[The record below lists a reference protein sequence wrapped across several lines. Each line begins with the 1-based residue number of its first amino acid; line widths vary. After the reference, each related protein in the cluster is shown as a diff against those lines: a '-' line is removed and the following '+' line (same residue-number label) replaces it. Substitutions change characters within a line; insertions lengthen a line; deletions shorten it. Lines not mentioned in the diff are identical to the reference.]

1 MDYLINIADE
11 IVTPVGYEK
20 IRNYSEGMAC
30 VHNNNRNELINIE
43 DYTIMTHCYDY
54 VLPYSDG
61 LALFKKGNK
70 RGFIDKKNKI
80 VIPHSKNEYRVYL
93 ALIFL
98 AALPFCTVIWAY
110 RLIRHMKLPT
120 LGPIQSAIS
129 EARTITPR
137 IFQT

>member
-43 DYTIMTHCYDY
+43 DYTVMTHCYDY
-54 VLPYSDG
+54 VLPYSDS

-70 RGFIDKKNKI
+70 RGFIDKKI
-80 VIPHSKNEYRVYL
+80 
-93 ALIFL
+93 
-98 AALPFCTVIWAY
+98 
-110 RLIRHMKLPT
+110 KL
-120 LGPIQSAIS
+120 
-129 EARTITPR
+129 
-137 IFQT
+137 